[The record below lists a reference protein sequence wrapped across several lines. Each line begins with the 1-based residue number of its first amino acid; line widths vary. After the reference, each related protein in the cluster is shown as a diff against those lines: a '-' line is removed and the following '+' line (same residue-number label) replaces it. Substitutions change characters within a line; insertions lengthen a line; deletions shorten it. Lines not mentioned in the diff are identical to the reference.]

1 MSNYVDQYIEE
12 AIQVLKIIDRNAV
25 ERMIDLLVALRSQGG
40 RVFIL
45 GVGGSAGNASHAACD
60 FRKITKIEAYTPTD
74 NVPELTARINDE
86 GWESVFVNWLEISK
100 VNSKDMILVFSVGGG
115 DLDRNISVNIVK
127 ALQYAQKIGA
137 TICGIVGRDGGFT
150 AQVADVCVVIPVVN
164 SATVTAYT
172 ESFQALVW
180 HLLVSHPKLKAT
192 EMKWE
197 SVSNT

>member
-12 AIQVLKIIDRNAV
+12 AIQVLKKIDRNAI

-45 GVGGSAGNASHAACD
+45 GVGGSAGHASHAVCD
-60 FRKITKIEAYTPTD
+60 FRKIARIEAYSPTD

-86 GWESVFVNWLEISK
+86 GWESVFVNWLEVSK
-100 VNSKDMILVFSVGGG
+100 VKSKDMILVFSVGGG

-127 ALQYAQKIGA
+127 ALQYAQKVGA
-137 TICGIVGRDGGFT
+137 TICGVVGRDGGFT
-150 AQVADVCVVIPVVN
+150 TQVADVCVVIPVVN

>member
-12 AIQVLKIIDRNAV
+12 AIQVLKKIDRNAI

-60 FRKITKIEAYTPTD
+60 FRKVTKIEAYTPTD
-74 NVPELTARINDE
+74 NVPELTARTNDE

-127 ALQYAQKIGA
+127 ALQYAQKVGA

-180 HLLVSHPKLKAT
+180 HLLVSHPRLKAT

-197 SVSNT
+197 SVSKP